1 MMTIPVQRLHP
12 DATLLT
18 YAHPGDAG
26 MDVYSNEEVTL
37 QPRERKAVSTGISM
51 AVPEG
56 YVALVWE
63 KSGRALKEGLST
75 MAGVV
80 DAGYRGEVMIVVLN
94 VSETPIQISRGQK
107 LAQILI
113 QPVVSGMIREVE
125 SLEDSSRGTGGF
137 GSTGL

>member
-12 DATLLT
+12 DATLPT

-113 QPVVSGMIREVE
+113 QPVVSGTIQEVE
-125 SLEDSSRGTGGF
+125 SLDDSSRGTGGF

>member
-12 DATLLT
+12 DATLPT

>member
-1 MMTIPVQRLHP
+1 MTIPVQRLHP
-12 DATLLT
+12 DATLPT

-113 QPVVSGMIREVE
+113 QPVVSGMIQEVE